1 MSITAQSTYSV
12 RLNGGKNGLAPR
24 KGATKSVRGQFHI
37 PKSMRALY
45 ISVSNR
51 TGSWLA
57 KAFKTEKNV
66 NVELDEVCGASEGLN
81 ALRQS
86 VYDVVIVCHA
96 PGELDAPDFIA
107 AYRASGIYAAA
118 LVVGDKDDAEL
129 KSRCYQVG
137 ADDYLCIYSTTVR
150 NLLWAMARALKRFRL
165 EEENSRFVKEK
176 KQLVAREKEEA
187 TAMLIEQKS
196 MAESIDGYY
205 DNDSADKT
213 QVTPQA
219 KQNFLR
225 MYEELLRSYVV
236 MGAGCMTKQLS
247 SIAALLAKGGISARE
262 AMAIHLECVG
272 SMIESNGGRS
282 SRHVMARADELIMEL
297 LVHLTEEYRK
307 LGSRQ

>member
-96 PGELDAPDFIA
+96 PGELDAPDVIA
-107 AYRASGIYAAA
+107 A
-118 LVVGDKDDAEL
+118 
-129 KSRCYQVG
+129 
-137 ADDYLCIYSTTVR
+137 
-150 NLLWAMARALKRFRL
+150 
-165 EEENSRFVKEK
+165 
-176 KQLVAREKEEA
+176 
-187 TAMLIEQKS
+187 
-196 MAESIDGYY
+196 
-205 DNDSADKT
+205 
-213 QVTPQA
+213 
-219 KQNFLR
+219 
-225 MYEELLRSYVV
+225 
-236 MGAGCMTKQLS
+236 
-247 SIAALLAKGGISARE
+247 
-262 AMAIHLECVG
+262 
-272 SMIESNGGRS
+272 
-282 SRHVMARADELIMEL
+282 
-297 LVHLTEEYRK
+297 
-307 LGSRQ
+307 